1 MKADFDALMFR
12 QINHLRRIG
21 LSNVS
26 FADPKKTF
34 VALHRKRTE
43 NHGLLSHSK

>member
-1 MKADFDALMFR
+1 MF
-12 QINHLRRIG
+12 HL
-21 LSNVS
+21 LTQ
-26 FADPKKTF
+26 KKTF